1 MQDPGKGKAVGVF
14 ALGGVAT
21 PPTRTGTALSV
32 ALGGIKALLH
42 PPSYTSAAMNP
53 LLIFAVVGAAGEFHA
68 WLQGPCVLCPGRDTR
83 PTVRAASPVS
93 VTLLCDAVS
102 PARHPSFPFLGSFKA
117 SPLSPP
123 A

>member
-21 PPTRTGTALSV
+21 PPTRTGTPLSV

-53 LLIFAVVGAAGEFHA
+53 LLIFAVVGAAGEFHV
-68 WLQGPCVLCPGRDTR
+68 WLQGPCVLCPGRDMR
-83 PTVRAASPVS
+83 PTNACCLPCVCHLALRRCLP
-93 VTLLCDAVS
+93 C
-102 PARHPSFPFLGSFKA
+102 PAPFLPIPGLF
-117 SPLSPP
+117 
-123 A
+123 

>member
-21 PPTRTGTALSV
+21 PPTRTGTPLSV

-53 LLIFAVVGAAGEFHA
+53 LLIFAVVGAAGEFHT

-93 VTLLCDAVS
+93 VTCALRRCLPC
-102 PARHPSFPFLGSFKA
+102 PAPFLPIPGLF
-117 SPLSPP
+117 
-123 A
+123 